1 MNRQA
6 AWPTDPGE
14 STLGEASKDNQ
25 PDGETLLEI
34 FRRAMLIQLND
45 ARLRAMIR
53 SGRLVTPYYSPRGQ
67 EIIPSAICAC
77 LNPDDYVV
85 TIYRGVH
92 DQLAKGLPLKLLWA
106 EYAGRVTGS
115 CKGKGGP
122 MHITHP
128 ESGIMVTTGIV
139 GSGIPIA
146 NGLALSS
153 LHKGDGRVTY
163 TSFGDGASNIGAFH
177 EGLNMAAVW
186 KLPVVFVCQNNLYG
200 EHSAYALT
208 TSAKQISDR
217 AAGYSM
223 PGITVDGNDP
233 VAMWR
238 AARTAVDRARAGE
251 GPTLIEAM
259 TFRFEGHNMGDDGH
273 YIPKE
278 QMEAARAKDP
288 IPRLRAHLIADGIID
303 DAGIAA
309 MEAQIEAEIA
319 EAIEFA
325 LGSEFPL
332 LDELR
337 RDVYEH
343 EVAA

>member
-1 MNRQA
+1 M
-6 AWPTDPGE
+6 
-14 STLGEASKDNQ
+14 
-25 PDGETLLEI
+25 
-34 FRRAMLIQLND
+34 
-45 ARLRAMIR
+45 
-53 SGRLVTPYYSPRGQ
+53 TPYYSPRGQ
-67 EIIPSAICAC
+67 EIIPSAISAC
-77 LNPDDYVV
+77 LNTDDYLV

-92 DQLAKGLPLKLLWA
+92 DQLAKGLPLRLLWA

-153 LHKGDGRVTY
+153 LAKKDGRVTV
-163 TSFGDGASNIGAFH
+163 TNFGDGASNIGAFH
-177 EGLNMAAVW
+177 EGLNMASVW
-186 KLPVVFVCQNNLYG
+186 KLPVIFVCQNNLYG
-200 EHSAYALT
+200 EHSDYSLT
-208 TSAKQISDR
+208 TSVKQVADR

-223 PGITVDGNDP
+223 PGVTVNGNDP
-233 VAMWR
+233 IAMWR
-238 AARTAVDRARAGE
+238 AARTAIDRARSGG

-278 QMEAARAKDP
+278 QMDAARAKDP
-288 IPRLRAHLIADGIID
+288 MPLLRAHLIDNGYATDAELAAIEAQYDAEID
-303 DAGIAA
+303 DA
-309 MEAQIEAEIA
+309 MQ
-319 EAIEFA
+319 FA
-325 LGSEFPL
+325 LGSDFPT

-337 RDVYEH
+337 RDVYAQEI
-343 EVAA
+343 AA